1 MEEIKLK
8 IINIGILAHVDAG
21 KTTLTES
28 LLYSSGAIK
37 ELGSVDSGTTK
48 TDTMFLERQRGI
60 TIQTAITSFQRENV
74 KVNNVGTPG
83 HMDFL
88 ADVYRSLSVLD
99 GAILLISAKDGVQSQ
114 TRILFHALRK
124 MNIPI
129 IFFINKIDQN
139 GINLPDVYQD
149 IKDKLSDDIIIKQT
163 VNLNL
168 KPYVIDYTEPEQWET
183 VIVGNDYLLEK
194 YTIGKTLNI
203 AELEKEENERIQS
216 CSLYPVYHGSAKNNI
231 GIKQL
236 IEVITSKLFSPT
248 QLNSDKLCGNVF
260 KVEYSDDG
268 QRLVYVRL
276 YSGTLHLRDS
286 VNISEKEKIKVT
298 EMYTSINGELR
309 QIDKAEPGEIII
321 LKNELLK
328 LNNVLGDKKRLPHRE
343 ILENPLPMLQTTI
356 EPCKSV
362 QREKLLDALFEISD
376 SDPLLQYYV
385 DTVTHEIVLSFLGE
399 VQMEV
404 TCTLIQEKY
413 HIEIET
419 RKPTVIYMERPLK
432 KSEFTIDIEVPPNP
446 FWASIGLSVTP
457 LPLGSGIQYESLVS
471 LGYLNQSF
479 QNAVMEGIRYGCEQ
493 GLYGWKL
500 TDCKICFKYG
510 LYYSPVSTPADFRML
525 APIVLEQAFRKSGTE
540 LLEPYLS
547 FEIYVPQEYLSRAY
561 NDASKYCANILNT
574 KLKGNEVILIGEIP
588 ARCIQEY
595 RNSLTFFTN
604 GRSVCLTELKGYQV
618 TNIKS
623 AFQPRR
629 PNNRIDKV
637 RHMFNKINLH

>member
-74 KVNNVGTPG
+74 KVNIVDTPG

-362 QREKLLDALFEISD
+362 QREKLLDAL
-376 SDPLLQYYV
+376 L
-385 DTVTHEIVLSFLGE
+385 
-399 VQMEV
+399 
-404 TCTLIQEKY
+404 KY
-413 HIEIET
+413 
-419 RKPTVIYMERPLK
+419 
-432 KSEFTIDIEVPPNP
+432 
-446 FWASIGLSVTP
+446 
-457 LPLGSGIQYESLVS
+457 
-471 LGYLNQSF
+471 
-479 QNAVMEGIRYGCEQ
+479 
-493 GLYGWKL
+493 
-500 TDCKICFKYG
+500 
-510 LYYSPVSTPADFRML
+510 
-525 APIVLEQAFRKSGTE
+525 PIVIPF
-540 LLEPYLS
+540 
-547 FEIYVPQEYLSRAY
+547 Y
-561 NDASKYCANILNT
+561 NI
-574 KLKGNEVILIGEIP
+574 
-588 ARCIQEY
+588 
-595 RNSLTFFTN
+595 
-604 GRSVCLTELKGYQV
+604 
-618 TNIKS
+618 
-623 AFQPRR
+623 
-629 PNNRIDKV
+629 
-637 RHMFNKINLH
+637 M

>member
-74 KVNNVGTPG
+74 KVNIVDTPG

-419 RKPTVIYMERPLK
+419 RVL
-432 KSEFTIDIEVPPNP
+432 
-446 FWASIGLSVTP
+446 L
-457 LPLGSGIQYESLVS
+457 
-471 LGYLNQSF
+471 QSF
-479 QNAVMEGIRYGCEQ
+479 
-493 GLYGWKL
+493 K
-500 TDCKICFKYG
+500 
-510 LYYSPVSTPADFRML
+510 
-525 APIVLEQAFRKSGTE
+525 
-540 LLEPYLS
+540 
-547 FEIYVPQEYLSRAY
+547 
-561 NDASKYCANILNT
+561 
-574 KLKGNEVILIGEIP
+574 
-588 ARCIQEY
+588 
-595 RNSLTFFTN
+595 
-604 GRSVCLTELKGYQV
+604 
-618 TNIKS
+618 
-623 AFQPRR
+623 
-629 PNNRIDKV
+629 
-637 RHMFNKINLH
+637 

>member
-74 KVNNVGTPG
+74 KVNIVDTPG

-446 FWASIGLSVTP
+446 IWASIGLSVTP

>member
-1 MEEIKLK
+1 M
-8 IINIGILAHVDAG
+8 
-21 KTTLTES
+21 
-28 LLYSSGAIK
+28 
-37 ELGSVDSGTTK
+37 
-48 TDTMFLERQRGI
+48 
-60 TIQTAITSFQRENV
+60 
-74 KVNNVGTPG
+74 
-83 HMDFL
+83 

-286 VNISEKEKIKVT
+286 VNISEKEK
-298 EMYTSINGELR
+298 
-309 QIDKAEPGEIII
+309 
-321 LKNELLK
+321 
-328 LNNVLGDKKRLPHRE
+328 
-343 ILENPLPMLQTTI
+343 
-356 EPCKSV
+356 
-362 QREKLLDALFEISD
+362 
-376 SDPLLQYYV
+376 
-385 DTVTHEIVLSFLGE
+385 
-399 VQMEV
+399 
-404 TCTLIQEKY
+404 
-413 HIEIET
+413 
-419 RKPTVIYMERPLK
+419 
-432 KSEFTIDIEVPPNP
+432 
-446 FWASIGLSVTP
+446 
-457 LPLGSGIQYESLVS
+457 
-471 LGYLNQSF
+471 
-479 QNAVMEGIRYGCEQ
+479 
-493 GLYGWKL
+493 
-500 TDCKICFKYG
+500 
-510 LYYSPVSTPADFRML
+510 
-525 APIVLEQAFRKSGTE
+525 
-540 LLEPYLS
+540 
-547 FEIYVPQEYLSRAY
+547 
-561 NDASKYCANILNT
+561 
-574 KLKGNEVILIGEIP
+574 
-588 ARCIQEY
+588 
-595 RNSLTFFTN
+595 
-604 GRSVCLTELKGYQV
+604 
-618 TNIKS
+618 
-623 AFQPRR
+623 
-629 PNNRIDKV
+629 
-637 RHMFNKINLH
+637 

>member
-1 MEEIKLK
+1 MK

-74 KVNNVGTPG
+74 KVNIVDTPG

-588 ARCIQEY
+588 ASCIQEY

>member
-1 MEEIKLK
+1 MK

-74 KVNNVGTPG
+74 KVNIVDTPG

-432 KSEFTIDIEVPPNP
+432 N
-446 FWASIGLSVTP
+446 LN
-457 LPLGSGIQYESLVS
+457 LPLI
-471 LGYLNQSF
+471 
-479 QNAVMEGIRYGCEQ
+479 
-493 GLYGWKL
+493 
-500 TDCKICFKYG
+500 
-510 LYYSPVSTPADFRML
+510 
-525 APIVLEQAFRKSGTE
+525 
-540 LLEPYLS
+540 
-547 FEIYVPQEYLSRAY
+547 
-561 NDASKYCANILNT
+561 SKYLQILSG
-574 KLKGNEVILIGEIP
+574 LLLVYL
-588 ARCIQEY
+588 
-595 RNSLTFFTN
+595 
-604 GRSVCLTELKGYQV
+604 
-618 TNIKS
+618 
-623 AFQPRR
+623 
-629 PNNRIDKV
+629 
-637 RHMFNKINLH
+637 

>member
-74 KVNNVGTPG
+74 KVNIVDTPG

-419 RKPTVIYMERPLK
+419 RKPTVI
-432 KSEFTIDIEVPPNP
+432 
-446 FWASIGLSVTP
+446 GSVAK
-457 LPLGSGIQYESLVS
+457 
-471 LGYLNQSF
+471 F
-479 QNAVMEGIRYGCEQ
+479 
-493 GLYGWKL
+493 
-500 TDCKICFKYG
+500 
-510 LYYSPVSTPADFRML
+510 
-525 APIVLEQAFRKSGTE
+525 
-540 LLEPYLS
+540 
-547 FEIYVPQEYLSRAY
+547 
-561 NDASKYCANILNT
+561 
-574 KLKGNEVILIGEIP
+574 
-588 ARCIQEY
+588 
-595 RNSLTFFTN
+595 
-604 GRSVCLTELKGYQV
+604 
-618 TNIKS
+618 
-623 AFQPRR
+623 
-629 PNNRIDKV
+629 
-637 RHMFNKINLH
+637 

>member
-74 KVNNVGTPG
+74 KVNIVDTPG

-446 FWASIGLSVTP
+446 VWASIGLSVTP

>member
-74 KVNNVGTPG
+74 KVNIVDTPG

-419 RKPTVIYMERPLK
+419 RKPTV
-432 KSEFTIDIEVPPNP
+432 
-446 FWASIGLSVTP
+446 
-457 LPLGSGIQYESLVS
+457 
-471 LGYLNQSF
+471 
-479 QNAVMEGIRYGCEQ
+479 
-493 GLYGWKL
+493 
-500 TDCKICFKYG
+500 
-510 LYYSPVSTPADFRML
+510 
-525 APIVLEQAFRKSGTE
+525 
-540 LLEPYLS
+540 
-547 FEIYVPQEYLSRAY
+547 
-561 NDASKYCANILNT
+561 
-574 KLKGNEVILIGEIP
+574 
-588 ARCIQEY
+588 
-595 RNSLTFFTN
+595 
-604 GRSVCLTELKGYQV
+604 
-618 TNIKS
+618 
-623 AFQPRR
+623 
-629 PNNRIDKV
+629 
-637 RHMFNKINLH
+637 

>member
-74 KVNNVGTPG
+74 KVNIVDTPG

-432 KSEFTIDIEVPPNP
+432 KSF
-446 FWASIGLSVTP
+446 
-457 LPLGSGIQYESLVS
+457 LGFYWFIC
-471 LGYLNQSF
+471 NTTSF
-479 QNAVMEGIRYGCEQ
+479 G
-493 GLYGWKL
+493 
-500 TDCKICFKYG
+500 
-510 LYYSPVSTPADFRML
+510 
-525 APIVLEQAFRKSGTE
+525 
-540 LLEPYLS
+540 
-547 FEIYVPQEYLSRAY
+547 
-561 NDASKYCANILNT
+561 
-574 KLKGNEVILIGEIP
+574 
-588 ARCIQEY
+588 
-595 RNSLTFFTN
+595 
-604 GRSVCLTELKGYQV
+604 
-618 TNIKS
+618 
-623 AFQPRR
+623 
-629 PNNRIDKV
+629 
-637 RHMFNKINLH
+637 